1 MRSTSVAAATKLRAR
16 VAISSESKVFGALVL
31 LVGAVVV
38 GVVAYDIY
46 LHPPGPEQVG
56 VATIV
61 ISGEGRFNGEVGTEA
76 NLYTIEATSPATVK
90 VPYSLADYVVAD
102 IEQDLVWVEIRVK
115 KKTVEKGAG
124 NTLMWK
130 PGIR

>member
-1 MRSTSVAAATKLRAR
+1 MTSLRGISQLSDCLLTHMLLAYWRKL
-16 VAISSESKVFGALVL
+16 
-31 LVGAVVV
+31 
-38 GVVAYDIY
+38 
-46 LHPPGPEQVG
+46 
-56 VATIV
+56 
-61 ISGEGRFNGEVGTEA
+61 
-76 NLYTIEATSPATVK
+76 
-90 VPYSLADYVVAD
+90 LADYVVAD

>member
-16 VAISSESKVFGALVL
+16 MAISSESKVFGALVL
-31 LVGAVVV
+31 LVGAAVV

-61 ISGEGRFNGEVGTEA
+61 ISGEGRFRGRA
-76 NLYTIEATSPATVK
+76 NRRATFRT
-90 VPYSLADYVVAD
+90 
-102 IEQDLVWVEIRVK
+102 
-115 KKTVEKGAG
+115 
-124 NTLMWK
+124 
-130 PGIR
+130 

>member
-1 MRSTSVAAATKLRAR
+1 

-31 LVGAVVV
+31 LVGAAVV

-61 ISGEGRFNGEVGTEA
+61 ISGEGRFNGEVGTVA

-102 IEQDLVWVEIRVK
+102 IEQDLVILSKPADAGKE
-115 KKTVEKGAG
+115 KTWLRNSYPTSCGK
-124 NTLMWK
+124 
-130 PGIR
+130 R